1 MLAAAGAG
9 IGVLA
14 GCSGVIS
21 SDGGG
26 NESLPVGGEEP
37 SSLDGGNGSL
47 PVGGE
52 EPNGSDG
59 GTEDAPVYG
68 EDPDDPEQRLRL
80 RVTVVEDGVP
90 LAEEPVVYHD
100 HGGSY
105 DTLEGA
111 TGEGGE
117 LVFVDSMGPP
127 PCNPVEVELPERER
141 VVDVGCHDGAK
152 ELAETIDVAS
162 GA

>member
-1 MLAAAGAG
+1 MKRRTVLAAAGAG

-26 NESLPVGGEEP
+26 NESLPV
-37 SSLDGGNGSL
+37 D
-47 PVGGE
+47 GE

-59 GTEDAPVYG
+59 GTEGAPVYG

-80 RVTVVEDGVP
+80 RVTVVEDGAP

-105 DTLEGA
+105 DTLEGT
-111 TGEGGE
+111 TGEDGE

-127 PCNPVEVELPERER
+127 PCNPVEVELPERGQI
-141 VVDVGCHDGAK
+141 VDVGCHNGGK
-152 ELAETIDVAS
+152 ELAETIDVGSDA
-162 GA
+162 